1 MNFQQ
6 SVTRL
11 TITACQEADR
21 RWVKYLYYLYSVILL
36 LLLQCYLLKPMHAD
50 DGEIQGLL
58 STFYDVCVCAGVQ
71 DMVGGRMGEDTGRN
85 IS

>member
-21 RWVKYLYYLYSVILL
+21 RWVKYLYYLYSV
-36 LLLQCYLLKPMHAD
+36 CCLLKPMHAD

>member
-1 MNFQQ
+1 
-6 SVTRL
+6 
-11 TITACQEADR
+11 
-21 RWVKYLYYLYSVILL
+21 
-36 LLLQCYLLKPMHAD
+36 MHAD